1 MALLEANQVT
11 KAFGGLIAVN
21 KVDFTIDR
29 GMIAGLI
36 GPNGAGKTTF
46 FNNITGIY
54 SPTSGTLTFDGQDL
68 VGVRSHDITSL
79 GIARTFQNIRLFAN
93 MTAVENV
100 LIGAQVRM
108 RAGLLESTKLSK
120 LPAWLKI
127 ILLVTGVIVT
137 VGSVP
142 IYLKDGRIDWLAYSM
157 ILLGLLAA
165 VTAAM
170 LLSHKVDAM
179 FGSLFQHPS
188 IVAEELAAHTR
199 ALELL
204 DYVGLGRE
212 HAATTA
218 ANLPYGLQ
226 RRLEIA
232 RALATDPKLLLLDE
246 PTAGMNPAETADLT
260 AFIRR
265 LRDELGLTILLIEHD
280 MRVVMGLSDRVTVLD
295 HGEKIAEGSP
305 SEVQNNPRVI
315 EAYLGKGAAS
325 EGK

>member
-1 MALLEANQVT
+1 
-11 KAFGGLIAVN
+11 
-21 KVDFTIDR
+21 
-29 GMIAGLI
+29 
-36 GPNGAGKTTF
+36 
-46 FNNITGIY
+46 
-54 SPTSGTLTFDGQDL
+54 
-68 VGVRSHDITSL
+68 
-79 GIARTFQNIRLFAN
+79 
-93 MTAVENV
+93 MTALENV

-108 RAGLLESTKLSK
+108 KAGLLQSTPLSK
-120 LPAWLKI
+120 WPVAMKWLLF
-127 ILLVTGVIVT
+127 ILGALLILVTIPT
-137 VGSVP
+137 F
-142 IYLKDGRIDWLAYSM
+142 LMDGHMTWLAYIM
-157 ILLGLLAA
+157 IVLGLVGSLLG
-165 VTAAM
+165 AM

-179 FGSLFQHPS
+179 FGALFKHPT
-188 IVAEELAAHTR
+188 IVIEEKAARTR

-204 DYVGLGRE
+204 DYVGLGRNN
-212 HAATTA
+212 ADTTA

-232 RALATDPKLLLLDE
+232 RALATNPKLLLLDE

-305 SEVQNNPRVI
+305 AEVQNNPRVI

-325 EGK
+325 AGK